1 MAKVKFDAKEFM
13 LQYGD
18 RIGVGIAGFLALLF
32 LVFAILGTSGGVSAE
47 QVKDS
52 GKNADDAIRRSEV
65 NPEKIALKDEATVK
79 PLNQIDELSRSLT
92 KQISIDQLQL
102 AYRFFEPEVPRG
114 KFRSNPKV
122 LDVIELA
129 VEPLIGAFRMYEIR
143 YVNNNEE
150 VMVVTPRAGVKAPNL
165 GQNKNNFQQGNG
177 QNLGTGGP
185 PGGGLA
191 GGGLGM
197 GQGSGRGG
205 PPGAGRG
212 KLGGKGGLAGGNQ
225 GKSTTTTTKAPSGN
239 PGGDESI
246 YTFVWQKN
254 VAPNDILGVTI
265 RPLRS
270 AYIAATYP
278 HGKQTEEIAKKLQI
292 QPFEVERLYRRI
304 DVQRRRIIPKG
315 TLLPDGKYTETEL
328 VEVAN
333 PRDRSKMEYKTQADI
348 DKALASLDDQSSDK
362 DRDAAAGWTDIN
374 IRNVA
379 AVMRTAYSVVRSNN
393 EPFYTEKESIIQ
405 ELLDYAG
412 PRIAL
417 RLPRMVRNDEYP
429 DIMSKLP
436 TLMAAVKKIKDDAKA
451 KIPPPPRDSRITGGT
466 MEEFEGTGGTE
477 SEDSKKDKPKDAPE
491 QSSIPD
497 YIPIRFID
505 VDLPTE
511 LVGGTT
517 YEYRIRMV
525 LNNPN
530 FKRESDVAAP
540 EYARDEMLFGDWSK
554 AARVSFEPDDLIY
567 AGERD
572 RAKGTTDD
580 REKDKVPVQLH
591 SWLGKARTL
600 GGNEMDFALVGDWW
614 VEKLLI
620 GRGEY
625 IGRSPDAPGAA
636 GESNLVQWISYAFD
650 SVNNKV
656 GADVQ
661 KKTRTLDLYTENLLV
676 DFHGGTYQSYRSDF
690 ARTTKREDVP
700 AELLILTADGRL
712 IARQTGDDAQDTGRQ
727 KRLEHWKNWV
737 EKLHKPGDK
746 K

>member
-1 MAKVKFDAKEFM
+1 MAKMKFDAKEFF

-32 LVFAILGTSGGVSAE
+32 LIYAILGTSGGVSAE

-52 GKNADDAIRRSEV
+52 GKKADDAISRSQV
-65 NPEKIALKDEATVK
+65 NTEKIALKDEATVK
-79 PLNQIDELSRSLT
+79 PLDQIDELSRSLT

-102 AYRFFEPEVPRG
+102 AYRFFDPEIPRG
-114 KFRSNPKV
+114 KFRSNPRV
-122 LDVIELA
+122 LQAIELA
-129 VEPLIGAFRMYEIR
+129 VEPLVGAFRMYEIR
-143 YVNNNEE
+143 YVNNSEE
-150 VMVVTPRAGVKAPNL
+150 VMVLTPRAGVKAPNL

-177 QNLGTGGP
+177 QNLGA
-185 PGGGLA
+185 GGLA
-191 GGGLGM
+191 GGGLGL
-197 GQGSGRGG
+197 GQGTGGG
-205 PPGAGRG
+205 PSGGGPGGGRG
-212 KLGGKGGLAGGNQ
+212 KSGKGGLAGGSRKSQNT
-225 GKSTTTTTKAPSGN
+225 STTSKSPAGN

-315 TLLPDGKYTETEL
+315 TLLPDGKYTEVEL
-328 VEVAN
+328 VEIAN

-348 DKALASLDDQSSDK
+348 EKALAALDDQTSEK
-362 DRDAAAGWTDIN
+362 DRDAAAGWNDIN

-393 EPFYTEKESIIQ
+393 EPFYAEKDNIIQ

-417 RLPRMVRNDEYP
+417 RLPRMVRHDEYP

-436 TLMAAVKKIKDDAKA
+436 TLMANVRKIKEDAKA

-477 SEDSKKDKPKDAPE
+477 SEETKKERPKDAPE
-491 QSSIPD
+491 QSSIPE

-511 LVGGTT
+511 EVGGTT

-530 FKRESDVAAP
+530 FKRETEVAAP
-540 EYARDEMLFGDWSK
+540 EYARDEMLFGDWSPVS
-554 AARVSFEPDDLIY
+554 RVSFEPDDLIY

-572 RAKGTTDD
+572 RARGSTDD

-625 IGRSPDAPGAA
+625 IGRSPDVPGPA
-636 GESNLVQWISYAFD
+636 GESNLVQWISWAFD
-650 SVNNKV
+650 AVNNKI

-661 KKTRTLDLYTENLLV
+661 KKTRTLDLYTESLLV
-676 DFHGGTYQSYRSDF
+676 DFQGGAYQSYRSDF

-712 IARQTGDDAQDTGRQ
+712 IARHTSDDANDVGRQ
-727 KRLEHWKNWV
+727 KRLDHWKNWV
-737 EKLHKPGDK
+737 EKLPKPADK

>member
-32 LVFAILGTSGGVSAE
+32 LIFAIVGTSGGVSAE
-47 QVKDS
+47 QVKNS
-52 GKNADDAIRRSEV
+52 GQKADDAIRRSQV

-79 PLNQIDELSRSLT
+79 PLDQIDELSRSLT
-92 KQISIDQLQL
+92 KHISIDQLQL
-102 AYRFFEPEVPRG
+102 AYRFFEPEIPKG
-114 KFRSNPKV
+114 KFRSNPRV
-122 LDVIELA
+122 MQSIELA
-129 VEPLIGAFRMYEIR
+129 VVPLVGAFRMYEIR
-143 YVNNNEE
+143 YVNNTEE
-150 VMVVTPRAGVKAPNL
+150 VMTLTPRSGVKAPNL

-177 QNLGTGGP
+177 QN
-185 PGGGLA
+185 PGGGGPA
-191 GGGLGM
+191 GGGLMGGGM
-197 GQGSGRGG
+197 GAGGLGAGGMGMGGG
-205 PPGAGRG
+205 PGSSGSRGSRGSKQPGGMGGKGMPGAGG
-212 KLGGKGGLAGGNQ
+212 QNTKT
-225 GKSTTTTTKAPSGN
+225 STKPATGN

-246 YTFVWQKN
+246 FTFAWQSN
-254 VAPNDILGVTI
+254 VNPNDLLGVTI

-278 HGKQTEEIAKKLQI
+278 HLKQTEEIAKKLQI
-292 QPFEVERLYRRI
+292 EPHEVERLYRRI
-304 DVQRRRIIPKG
+304 DVQRRRIVPKG

-328 VEVAN
+328 VEIAN

-348 DKALASLDDQSSDK
+348 EKALAALDDQATDK

-379 AVMRTAYSVVRSNN
+379 AIMRSAYSVVRSNN
-393 EPFYTEKESIIQ
+393 EAFYTEKESIIQ

-417 RLPRMVRNDEYP
+417 RLPRMVRNDQYP

-436 TLMAAVKKIKDDAKA
+436 TLMGAVKKIKEDAKA

-466 MEEFEGTGGTE
+466 MEEFEGTGGKE
-477 SEDSKKDKPKDAPE
+477 SEESKKDPKTKDAPE
-491 QSSIPD
+491 QSLIPE

-540 EYARDEMLFGDWSK
+540 EYARDEMIFGEWSK
-554 AARVSFEPDDLIY
+554 SERVSFEPDDLIF

-572 RAKGTTDD
+572 RAKGSTDD

-600 GGNEMDFALVGDWW
+600 GGNEMDFALVG
-614 VEKLLI
+614 E
-620 GRGEY
+620 
-625 IGRSPDAPGAA
+625 
-636 GESNLVQWISYAFD
+636 
-650 SVNNKV
+650 
-656 GADVQ
+656 
-661 KKTRTLDLYTENLLV
+661 
-676 DFHGGTYQSYRSDF
+676 
-690 ARTTKREDVP
+690 
-700 AELLILTADGRL
+700 
-712 IARQTGDDAQDTGRQ
+712 
-727 KRLEHWKNWV
+727 
-737 EKLHKPGDK
+737 
-746 K
+746 